1 MRSPVPPKSC
11 TSPITS
17 PQPYP
22 FGWFDWF
29 CLWYPPAWLIL
40 FNRHWQHYKPDPEGW
55 RWSEYLLFLIPAGFY
70 LAIAIRWVRIQ
81 WQRAISPAPP
91 EAPPTPPSP
100 EADRQYQHAF
110 RQEILTPIVQHYFRA
125 TLENPASL
133 PASHPLLITINHAG
147 MCFPWDFLC
156 LTWLLGE
163 QRSWRMHPLA
173 HPLFFDHPWLQWWLP
188 SGWAAALGAI
198 RAEPQ
203 AFAQAIAQHQTVIYA
218 PEGWRGLAK
227 GWPQRYQLA
236 PFDPSFIRHS
246 VTHHIPIL
254 PILCLGSERLHPF
267 AINARAIAQRV
278 GMPMFPLSPLLPLF
292 ALFPSMGI
300 WAARKRLRYQIQPL
314 WQPWADHNPHP
325 PTRKQTYQMAQALR
339 SRLQTTLNEL
349 ITSTHGDG

>member
-1 MRSPVPPKSC
+1 MPSNAPHPPVQL
-11 TSPITS
+11 
-17 PQPYP
+17 PQPYS

-55 RWSEYLLFLIPAGFY
+55 RWSEYPLFLIPGGFY
-70 LAIAIRWVRIQ
+70 IAIAIRWVRIQ
-81 WQRAISPAPP
+81 WQRYARATLERATDPPPASHPP
-91 EAPPTPPSP
+91 
-100 EADRQYQHAF
+100 DRHYQHAF
-110 RQEILTPIVQHYFRA
+110 RQEILAPIGQRYFRA
-125 TLENPASL
+125 TLENAADL
-133 PASHPLLITINHAG
+133 PLSEPLLITINHAG

-163 QRSWRMHPLA
+163 QRSWQIQPLA

-188 SGWAAALGAI
+188 AGWAAALGAI

-203 AFAQAIAQHQTVIYA
+203 TFAHAIAQNQTLIYA

-227 GWPQRYQLA
+227 GWQQRYHLA

-246 VTHHIPIL
+246 LTHQIPIL
-254 PILCLGSERLHPF
+254 PILCQGSERLHPF

-300 WAARKRLRYQIQPL
+300 WAAPNRLRYQVQPL
-314 WQPWADHNPHP
+314 WQPWAEQPQA
-325 PTRKQTYQMAQALR
+325 PTRRQTYQMAQALR
-339 SRLQTTLNEL
+339 SRLQATLNHL
-349 ITSTHGDG
+349 ITAR